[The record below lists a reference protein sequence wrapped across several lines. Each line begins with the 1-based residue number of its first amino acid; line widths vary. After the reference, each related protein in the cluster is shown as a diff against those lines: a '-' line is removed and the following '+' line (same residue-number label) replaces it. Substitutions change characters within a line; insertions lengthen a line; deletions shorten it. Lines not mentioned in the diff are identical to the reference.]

1 MNWEIMSKDYKFKT
15 EEEDRSWRS
24 EKLSLEKM
32 YE

>member
-15 EEEDRSWRS
+15 EEENRSWRS
-24 EKLSLEKM
+24 EKLSLEIV